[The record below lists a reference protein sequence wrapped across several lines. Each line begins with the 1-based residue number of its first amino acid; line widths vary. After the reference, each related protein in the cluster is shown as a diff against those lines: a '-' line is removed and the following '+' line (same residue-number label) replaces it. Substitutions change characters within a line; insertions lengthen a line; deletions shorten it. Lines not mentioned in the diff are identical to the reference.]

1 MKHPLVVLS
10 LCNALILP
18 QFTAST
24 LYAGQN
30 ATVTDPAQAADTG
43 TDSDNVL
50 APIVVTANRYETPID
65 EVGSAI
71 TVITS
76 KEIEQSKKTTV
87 LEVLRSVPALDV
99 VQNGGAGGLTYVFM
113 RGAKSEHTLV
123 LLDGVEMNDPASTG
137 GSFDFASLSTD
148 NVERIEIL
156 RGPQSTLYGSQAMGG
171 VINIITKRGKGKL
184 KGFFSAEGGSYYTA
198 QEKAGISGGS
208 DVINYSLGVS
218 RFDTGGFS
226 AADSRLGN
234 SEHDGYQRTA
244 LNSRFGITP
253 SKNLNIDLMLNYLR
267 SRSDMDIGG
276 GTNLDDSNYY
286 QRSEQ
291 ITFRT
296 QADLSLFDEFWIQ
309 KLGVS
314 FNDLNRGTN
323 NGFDAAHPSDMEK
336 SNYHGQSV
344 KVDWQHLLNLH
355 KTNTLTFGLERK
367 EENAKSDYYS
377 ESIWGPYSSVWN
389 ERHASNTGGYIQDRI
404 SLWDRW
410 FTTLG
415 VRVDSHSRFGKEA
428 TYRFTSA
435 YTVKQTGT
443 TFKGSYGTGFKAP
456 SLYQLYSDYG
466 NANLK
471 PEKSTGWDAGFEQ
484 NVAALNT
491 SFGATFFYNDFKEM
505 IDYDSALSKYENISK
520 ARTRGVEVAVTV
532 KPITDLTLQVTYTYT
547 KTKDVSTGL
556 ELLRRPK
563 NKFGFNAN
571 YTFMKNANMNVNVIY
586 VGTRADSYYSGWTPT
601 RTKMKDY
608 VVVNLAAS
616 YDINKNF
623 QIFGKIDNL
632 LNRYYEDIYGY
643 GTSRLAAYG
652 GVKISF

>member
-10 LCNALILP
+10 LCSALILP

-30 ATVTDPAQAADTG
+30 AAVTDPAQDADSG
-43 TDSDNVL
+43 TNGDTVL
-50 APIVVTANRYETPID
+50 EQMVVTANRYETPVS
-65 EVGSAI
+65 EVGSSI

-87 LEVLRSVPALDV
+87 LELLRTVPSLDV
-99 VQNGGAGGLTYVFM
+99 IQYGGEGRTTYVFL
-113 RGAKSEHTLV
+113 RGANSEHTLV
-123 LLDGVEMNDPASTG
+123 LLDGVELNDPSSTG
-137 GSFDFASLSTD
+137 GSFDYANLSTD

-171 VINIITKRGKGKL
+171 VINIITKRGKGKP

-234 SEHDGYQRTA
+234 SERDGYQKTS
-244 LNSRFGITP
+244 LNSRLGVTP
-253 SKNLNIDLMLNYLR
+253 RKNLNIDLMLNYLR
-267 SRSDMDIGG
+267 SRTGMDLGG
-276 GTNLDDSNYY
+276 GKNQDDPNDY

-291 ITFRT
+291 ISFRAQT
-296 QADLSLFDEFWIQ
+296 DLSLFDDFWIQ

-314 FNDLNRGTN
+314 FNDLSRDNY
-323 NGFDAAHPSDMEK
+323 NGFDTAHPSDMEK
-336 SNYHGQSV
+336 INYHGQSV

-367 EENAKSDYYS
+367 EENAQSDYYS
-377 ESIWGPYSSVWN
+377 ESAYGPYSSVWK
-389 ERHASNTGGYIQDRI
+389 ESHASNTSGYIQDRI

-484 NVAALNT
+484 DVAALNT
-491 SFGATFFYNDFKEM
+491 TFGVTFFYNDFDDM

-532 KPITDLTLQVTYTYT
+532 KPITDLTLQGTYTYM
-547 KTKDVSTGL
+547 KTKDESTGL

-571 YTFMKNANMNVNVIY
+571 YTFMQNANMNVNVIY

-616 YDINKNF
+616 YNINKNF
-623 QIFGKIDNL
+623 QIYGKIDNL
-632 LNRYYEDIYGY
+632 LNRYYEEIYGY